1 MEFESCVDEKCKSI
15 RFLSLRGFR
24 NVTTKGIKMALK
36 NLSQLK
42 WILRQISLLEFLA
55 EITQNAI
62 DQKLSL
68 PKYSLTTLYM
78 LDDTVFKIISL
89 RKSVLMCPNVT
100 NMELN
105 MFENQ
110 ILEETDLLS
119 LLSLG
124 KVYALEIINTE

>member
-1 MEFESCVDEKCKSI
+1 
-15 RFLSLRGFR
+15 
-24 NVTTKGIKMALK
+24 MALK